1 MIRNWALAA
10 LVALASTTHAEW
22 VEVTGS
28 HRSTIYVD
36 PATIEKHGDVRRFLS
51 LTNLVEPDKDGNMS
65 HRNIEEHNCKEERY
79 RSFQAEYFSGP
90 MASGRL
96 TRTQSQPSTWR
107 YAPPNSV
114 GLEILAFVC
123 KP

>member
-1 MIRNWALAA
+1 MKACSMFALLM
-10 LVALASTTHAEW
+10 LVCLGARSEW

-65 HRNIEEHNCKEERY
+65 HRNIEEHNCK
-79 RSFQAEYFSGP
+79 
-90 MASGRL
+90 
-96 TRTQSQPSTWR
+96 
-107 YAPPNSV
+107 
-114 GLEILAFVC
+114 
-123 KP
+123 